1 MIKAI
6 SFGLA
11 GAVLVT
17 AGVLAFNQND
27 KSVAADT
34 ATSQVTKVAK
44 TQQAK
49 PKTLT
54 LAVEHVQH
62 WYKTV
67 NPTTDPTSIWWDVKN
82 NPDSMRVLAVKGEG
96 DDPNGPEIDK
106 YSWQSEPAG
115 KGVPSFVEDGASNET
130 DVPNLDTNPDATTL
144 GDIRAELKKVIDD
157 PALIAALDAK

>member
-6 SFGLA
+6 IFGLA

-54 LAVEHVQH
+54 LAVELVQR
-62 WYKTV
+62 WYKTT
-67 NPTTDPTSIWWDVKN
+67 NPTTVPNDPFWDVKN
-82 NPDSMRVLAVKGEG
+82 YPDSMRVLAVKGEG
-96 DDPNGPEIDK
+96 DDPNGPEVDK
-106 YSWQSEPAG
+106 YSWEMSPAG
-115 KGVPSFVEDGASNET
+115 SGPSSYMEDAKGNKINVH
-130 DVPNLDTNPDATTL
+130 NPDTDPTATTL
-144 GDIRAELKKVIDD
+144 GAIRAELKKVIDD